1 MESYSEVFAIISLSL
16 IGVYLVI
23 LLISALID
31 AYNNREF
38 EYKDTRNVEAPDSNG
53 VLRNRDPRTG
63 RFVKRVNY

>member
-1 MESYSEVFAIISLSL
+1 MKLYSEIFAGLALSL

-31 AYNNREF
+31 AYKNR
-38 EYKDTRNVEAPDSNG
+38 KNIEASDSNG

>member
-1 MESYSEVFAIISLSL
+1 MESYSEVFAGLALSL

-23 LLISALID
+23 LFISALID

-53 VLRNRDPRTG
+53 VLRNRDSRTG

>member
-1 MESYSEVFAIISLSL
+1 MTSYSEIFAGLALSL

-23 LLISALID
+23 LCISALID
-31 AYNNREF
+31 AYKNRE
-38 EYKDTRNVEAPDSNG
+38 NVAAPDSNG

>member
-1 MESYSEVFAIISLSL
+1 MESYSKVFAIISLSL

-38 EYKDTRNVEAPDSNG
+38 EHKSRENVEAPDSNSI
-53 VLRNRDPRTG
+53 LRNRDPRTG

>member
-1 MESYSEVFAIISLSL
+1 MKLYSEIFAGLALSL

-23 LLISALID
+23 LFISALID

-38 EYKDTRNVEAPDSNG
+38 EYKDTRNVETPDSND
-53 VLRNRDPRTG
+53 VSRNRDPRTG